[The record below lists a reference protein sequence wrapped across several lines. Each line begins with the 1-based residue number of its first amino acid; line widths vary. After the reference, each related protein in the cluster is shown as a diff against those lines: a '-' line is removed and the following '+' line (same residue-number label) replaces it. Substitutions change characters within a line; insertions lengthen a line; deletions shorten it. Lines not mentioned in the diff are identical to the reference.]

1 MFVYFQIRR
10 IFTCMINQ
18 QMHIREYIQSDIIT
32 ILHQHV
38 SVTPL
43 SYNMSTIHIQINVQK
58 CMIRPLHVYIYDTFT
73 YAYLL
78 VYHISAKYS
87 LVHRYGTHKRIN

>member
-1 MFVYFQIRR
+1 
-10 IFTCMINQ
+10 
-18 QMHIREYIQSDIIT
+18 MHIREYIQSDIIT